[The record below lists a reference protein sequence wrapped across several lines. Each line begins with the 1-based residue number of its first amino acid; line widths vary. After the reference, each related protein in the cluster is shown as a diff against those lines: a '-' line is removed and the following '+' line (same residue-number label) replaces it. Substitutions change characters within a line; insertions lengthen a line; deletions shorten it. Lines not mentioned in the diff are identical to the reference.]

1 MESLI
6 QLFLSDIQLN
16 LVLFKQQFLLDHLKF
31 ELFDTLLTLLEVLF
45 TIGQACFKSKETF
58 LFELECFKFRV
69 YLINLLLKL
78 VLDIVKADV
87 WLGPL
92 EWCIL
97 AVAKADNWFFQIRLL
112 QFGKQKSLISDKQL
126 LLLI

>member
-87 WLGPL
+87 
-92 EWCIL
+92 
-97 AVAKADNWFFQIRLL
+97 
-112 QFGKQKSLISDKQL
+112 
-126 LLLI
+126 